1 MEEKIYNLIKSR
13 GPWFLKKNIFSKVVF
28 NFLSKY
34 LKIKESIF
42 VGDHI
47 QNMSGPEA
55 FRWLGETYTKRCEVD
70 GLGNIPQT
78 GKCLIVSNHPMGPAD
93 AVALYHG
100 VSKVRKDAFFFANDL
115 FVYLLGAFDN
125 IMAPVVWDQESQ
137 IHKATKKTIERM
149 KTFFFEE
156 RIGILFPSGRLSKF
170 TFFGIKERHWQ
181 KTPLSIADRHDCLLI
196 PAYIVG
202 RNSWFFYFASV
213 INKQLRDVTQLNELL
228 NKKNKK
234 IKIIIGKPLSRS
246 QLPENDADA
255 IKQLQKLSDSLKR

>member
-1 MEEKIYNLIKSR
+1 M
-13 GPWFLKKNIFSKVVF
+13 
-28 NFLSKY
+28 
-34 LKIKESIF
+34 
-42 VGDHI
+42 
-47 QNMSGPEA
+47 
-55 FRWLGETYTKRCEVD
+55 
-70 GLGNIPQT
+70 
-78 GKCLIVSNHPMGPAD
+78 
-93 AVALYHG
+93 
-100 VSKVRKDAFFFANDL
+100 
-115 FVYLLGAFDN
+115 
-125 IMAPVVWDQESQ
+125 
-137 IHKATKKTIERM
+137 
-149 KTFFFEE
+149 
-156 RIGILFPSGRLSKF
+156 SKF

-246 QLPENDADA
+246 QLPENDTDA